1 MRSFTMTCITGII
14 MLSYSVVYKTLKWL
28 TIVITFLLY
37 RDKRSVLVEK
47 RDEYLRKIARADEQ
61 ISQWASESV
70 ENLFILSILCSLLS
84 ISIIG
89 FIVYIIWR
97 Y

>member
-1 MRSFTMTCITGII
+1 MTCITGIV

-61 ISQWASESV
+61 LWHWASDSV

>member
-37 RDKRSVLVEK
+37 MDKRSVLVEK